1 MNLSSKEVNGI
12 TVIGVEGS
20 VLGGP
25 DATALNELLNNLA
38 EKGKKKVILDLG
50 AVHTMNSSGL
60 SMLIAALTTLKNAGG
75 TLKVAGAS
83 EKIRGLFVIT
93 KLSTVFEMHTSVKK
107 AAASFQK

>member
-12 TVIGVEGS
+12 TVIGIEGS

-25 DATALNELLNNLA
+25 DASALKELLNGLT
-38 EKGKKKVILDLG
+38 EKGKKKFVLDFSS
-50 AVHTMNSSGL
+50 VHTMNSSGL

-83 EKIRGLFVIT
+83 EKIKGLFVIT
-93 KLSTVFEMHTSVKK
+93 KLSTVFEMYPTVRK
-107 AAASFQK
+107 ATDSFR